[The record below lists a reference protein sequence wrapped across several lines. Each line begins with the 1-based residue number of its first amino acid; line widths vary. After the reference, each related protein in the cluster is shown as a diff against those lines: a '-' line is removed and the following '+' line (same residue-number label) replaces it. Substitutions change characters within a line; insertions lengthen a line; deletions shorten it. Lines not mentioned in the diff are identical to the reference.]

1 MEINGK
7 TELYG
12 VIGNPVKHSLSPVFQ
27 NVGFKSLGINAVYL
41 PFEVPKESFE
51 ETVKGLLEQKDI
63 KNSLDDY
70 QKLIKLNNI
79 IEKKFQRKSK
89 SISQNMKEKIENITK
104 KKNVKR
110 SK

>member
-1 MEINGK
+1 MTNYYMK
-7 TELYG
+7 DKNLPDD
-12 VIGNPVKHSLSPVFQ
+12 NNS
-27 NVGFKSLGINAVYL
+27 KSLEEL
-41 PFEVPKESFE
+41 TQEVNSIIE
-51 ETVKGLLEQKDI
+51 ELEKQKDI